1 MDQVFGRVEPWRVAG
16 RMPKAEGIVR
26 QRHLLCDVGQPLLD
40 TRFHL
45 FAVDFGI
52 VEQKG
57 QVFEALLQINQGG
70 QHNNPYHRFRRALFF
85 KVHPRAAALHVNGQ
99 KAIEF
104 LPVAF
109 VAPDFGLGVFFGP
122 RIMRV
127 RRALQREFIQGD
139 QGAVFTG
146 LRRFFLSQR

>member
-1 MDQVFGRVEPWRVAG
+1 MDQIFGRIEPWRVAG
-16 RMPKAEGIVR
+16 RMPKTESIVR
-26 QRHLLCDVGQPLLD
+26 QFHLPCDGGQPLLYA
-40 TRFHL
+40 RFHF

-70 QHNNPYHRFRRALFF
+70 QHDDPHHRFRRALFF
-85 KVHPRAAALHVNGQ
+85 KVHPRVAALHVDGQ
-99 KAIEF
+99 KTVEL

-109 VAPDFGLGVFFGP
+109 VAPDFGLGVFLSP

-127 RRALQREFIQGD
+127 RRALQREFIQGN

-146 LRRFFLSQR
+146 LRRFFLSRR